1 MASINYTNISNFHA
15 CRIPQIN
22 RSLFWLL
29 LTAPG
34 DNRPAGVVVVG
45 GGLLLLTRGLA
56 FERWWS
62 VAWFSAGYR
71 MRKLQFLPTD
81 SMVFVVLS
89 PGNHH
94 HNHPHHNS
102 TPVKGGELFQ
112 IISTINN
119 RHDEMSRKHL
129 RGKCSRC
136 PWVGILLLLVIITL

>member
-22 RSLFWLL
+22 RVAVLAAAHGSWRQQ
-29 LTAPG
+29 TS
-34 DNRPAGVVVVG
+34 RG
-45 GGLLLLTRGLA
+45 GRRGWGLLLLTRGLA

-81 SMVFVVLS
+81 SVVFVVLS

-119 RHDEMSRKHL
+119 RHDEMPRKHL